1 MLTKLSNKVVSD
13 ITLFVIRLILGVV
26 FIAHGYPKLFVWG
39 ISGVSQFFGQ
49 LGIPF
54 PGFFAVVVSIVEFF
68 GGIALILGLFSR
80 WAGLLIAINM
90 IGATLFAKLKVGLIA
105 PFDKPGVGFEL
116 DLALLGCAL
125 AILVFGPGR
134 VSVELGLLKKE
145 LS

>member
-13 ITLFVIRLILGVV
+13 ISLFVIRLILGVI

-39 ISGVSQFFGQ
+39 IPGVTQFFSQ

-54 PGFFAVVVSIVEFF
+54 PGFFAVIVSLVEFF
-68 GGIALILGLFSR
+68 GGIALILGILSR
-80 WAGLLIAINM
+80 WVGLLIAINM

-116 DLALLGCAL
+116 DLALFGCAL
-125 AILVFGPGR
+125 AILVFGPGAI
-134 VSVELGLLKKE
+134 SVELGLLKKE

>member
-13 ITLFVIRLILGVV
+13 IALFVIRLILGVV
-26 FIAHGYPKLFVWG
+26 FIAHA
-39 ISGVSQFFGQ
+39 
-49 LGIPF
+49 
-54 PGFFAVVVSIVEFF
+54 GFFAVVVSIVEFF

-80 WAGLLIAINM
+80 WAGLLIAIDM

>member
-1 MLTKLSNKVVSD
+1 MLTKLSNKVISD

-116 DLALLGCAL
+116 DPRTAWMRTGY
-125 AILVFGPGR
+125 FGLR
-134 VSVELGLLKKE
+134 TRKSF
-145 LS
+145 S